1 MADNRSEKPTPKR
14 RQKAREQGQAVRSR
28 ELPAALSLLG
38 GVFLLSKLA
47 PMWTGGWHGFFERVL
62 SQAAASDIDLSTPLF
77 SWTLIAALKSAA
89 PLLLAAGAMVFFAN
103 IAQAGLTFA
112 PAALAPNFGRLN
124 PSKNLQQVFSLQGV
138 SRTGKTLVPAGAIAY
153 VFAALLSR
161 DWADLVHI
169 AGMGSGVLSWIGNRL
184 FELGWKSGLILLA
197 WAALDYFLQRQSFE
211 NSLKMTKDEVKRE
224 LKEDNGNPEVKAR
237 MRRLQR
243 KMTRKKMLAEVPKA
257 TVVITNP
264 THYAVALQYEP
275 QTMAAPVVIAKGL
288 DKLAEEI
295 KQAARW
301 HNIPTVE
308 NVPLAHVLY
317 RSVEIGQT
325 VPAKL
330 YQVVAEILAFVYQM
344 QARMAA
350 QQRRAAQSRS
360 GERVR

>member
-1 MADNRSEKPTPKR
+1 VADNRTEKPTPKR

-28 ELPAALSLLG
+28 ELSSALVLLG

-47 PMWTGGWHGFFERVL
+47 PLWTAGWHSFFESVL
-62 SQAAASDIDLSTPLF
+62 AQATTNDIGVSTPLF
-77 SWTLIAALKSAA
+77 NWTLFAVAKTTA
-89 PLLLAAGAMVFFAN
+89 PLLLAAAAMVLIAN
-103 IAQAGLTFA
+103 VGQAGFTLA
-112 PAALAPNFGRLN
+112 PSALAPNLSRLN
-124 PSKNLQQVFSLQGV
+124 PGKNLEQVFSLQAL
-138 SRTGKTLVPAGAIAY
+138 SRVGKALLPAIAIVY

-161 DWADLVHI
+161 DWTQLVQLS
-169 AGMGSGVLSWIGNRL
+169 GMGGGALSWIGARL
-184 FELGWKSGLILLA
+184 FEIGWKSGMILLA
-197 WAALDYFLQRQSFE
+197 WAGIDYFVQRQSFE
-211 NSLKMTKDEVKRE
+211 NSLKMTKDEIKRE
-224 LKEDNGNPEVKAR
+224 VKEDGANPEVKAR

-264 THYAVALQYEP
+264 THYAVALRYEP
-275 QTMAAPVVIAKGL
+275 ATMAAPLVIAKGL
-288 DKLAEEI
+288 DKVAEEI

-308 NVPLAHVLY
+308 NIPLAHALY
-317 RSVEIGQT
+317 RSADVGQT

-350 QQRRAAQSRS
+350 QQRRNTQQRR
-360 GERVR
+360 GQTIQ